1 MFAVLAPEQ
10 MKLTD
15 PTAAFA
21 AHVHG
26 VAGSQCAVEGTIA
39 RDVVGSIS
47 DVLSDVMSHVN

>member
-1 MFAVLAPEQ
+1 MIAVLAPKQ

-15 PTAAFA
+15 PTAASA

-47 DVLSDVMSHVN
+47 DVLSDVMSHVS